1 MKNVAHTGIAFDDVR
16 MNVTELEY
24 SSRGTDFGTFPCT
37 VQKETIQISWDF
49 VFLPSESN
57 FKAQTVVEGNPKLMM
72 HEVLSSFLLSLLS
85 QSN

>member
-16 MNVTELEY
+16 MNVKELEY
-24 SSRGTDFGTFPCT
+24 CTLDAGLILELFLALSRKR
-37 VQKETIQISWDF
+37 QYNISWDF

-57 FKAQTVVEGNPKLMM
+57 LNAQTVVGGKPKLMM

-85 QSN
+85 